1 MCAETDH
8 GKSAGENKRSPGTV
22 SEGAAGHLFLPGTVL
37 QCDPALRFKS
47 CDGGFA
53 GHSGIPG
60 KLQKTF
66 VGQGSAATGCPVA
79 DCVRSR
85 VSGHAKSAYLHS
97 AESGS
102 SFLAYLYQGVTV

>member
-1 MCAETDH
+1 MTEMKERGGGACVQRQIMENLR
-8 GKSAGENKRSPGTV
+8 GKIKEVRGTV

-60 KLQKTF
+60 KL
-66 VGQGSAATGCPVA
+66 
-79 DCVRSR
+79 
-85 VSGHAKSAYLHS
+85 
-97 AESGS
+97 
-102 SFLAYLYQGVTV
+102 

>member
-1 MCAETDH
+1 MCAETDY

-37 QCDPALRFKS
+37 QCDPALQFKS

-60 KLQKTF
+60 KL
-66 VGQGSAATGCPVA
+66 
-79 DCVRSR
+79 
-85 VSGHAKSAYLHS
+85 
-97 AESGS
+97 
-102 SFLAYLYQGVTV
+102 